1 MGIPMKAPTS
11 VLAANLRGDAS
22 LKLAAAGD
30 VHCSEDTRDAVL
42 TAFDAIDGEVD
53 AVLLAGDLTT
63 HGEPEQ
69 AAVLADAC
77 RSLET
82 PVLAV
87 LGNHDWHADRHD
99 ELVEALRGGGI
110 EVLDPGSAIVS
121 IRGVRVGIAGAKGF
135 IGGFAGSSHLPDF
148 GEPSLR
154 RIYAEAT
161 AEIYGLDEGLREIST
176 CDLRIALLHYAP
188 TSETLEGEPGGIW
201 AFLGSDRLAAP
212 ILEHEPDL
220 ALHGHAHAGAY
231 EGRIGS
237 VPVYNVSVPVIRRD
251 FQVFELTPSRS
262 TTPIH

>member
-1 MGIPMKAPTS
+1 MPDSES
-11 VLAANLRGDAS
+11 VRV
-22 LKLAAAGD
+22 AAAGD
-30 VHCSEDTRDAVL
+30 VHCDASNRDAVAR
-42 TAFDAIDGEVD
+42 AFAALEGGADL
-53 AVLLAGDLTT
+53 VLLAGDLTT
-63 HGEPEQ
+63 TGDSTE
-69 AAVLADAC
+69 AALLADAC
-77 RSLET
+77 RNAGI
-82 PVLAV
+82 PVVAV
-87 LGNHDWHADRHD
+87 LGNHDWHADRHG
-99 ELVEALRGGGI
+99 ELVEALRRGGI

-121 IRGVRVGIAGAKGF
+121 IRGMRVGVAGAKGF

-176 CDLRIALLHYAP
+176 CDVRIALLHYAP

>member
-1 MGIPMKAPTS
+1 VPSAALE
-11 VLAANLRGDAS
+11 LARDYQARAE
-22 LKLAAAGD
+22 KVPFLA
-30 VHCSEDTRDAVL
+30 E
-42 TAFDAIDGEVD
+42 AIDRGFTLGSNEWAISGRHTATGRPIVAND
-53 AVLLAGDLTT
+53 PHLSLDTPTT
-63 HGEPEQ
+63 FYPI
-69 AAVLADAC
+69 
-77 RSLET
+77 
-82 PVLAV
+82 
-87 LGNHDWHADRHD
+87 
-99 ELVEALRGGGI
+99 ALRGGGI
-110 EVLDPGSAIVS
+110 EVLDPGSVIVS
-121 IRGVRVGIAGAKGF
+121 VRGVRVGVAGAKGF

-176 CDLRIALLHYAP
+176 CDVRIALLHYAP

-251 FQVFELTPSRS
+251 FQVFELTASRS